1 MEQFDYDKWL
11 RDLIQKNEEEAK
23 KELAKREIKK
33 REELINNSGLGK
45 RFKKRTFDLFKV
57 NKDNEEA
64 YKKSLEFIQNF
75 KEREKGLIFVGPYG
89 TGKTHL
95 AAAIA
100 NKLMGNLYSVIF
112 GNITDIITRIKSTY
126 NYRSEITEGDVIRIL
141 TEVDLLILDDLGK
154 ENATENTSSL
164 IYQIIN
170 RRYEDEKHLV
180 VTTNLRSGDLAAK
193 LGEKG
198 KAIVSRLSEMC
209 EPVVMNGRDWR
220 MKNV

>member
-23 KELAKREIKK
+23 KELAMREIKK

-45 RFKKRTFDLFKV
+45 RFRKRTFERFEI
-57 NKDNEEA
+57 NKHNQEA
-64 YKKSLEFIQNF
+64 YNKSLDFAENF
-75 KEREKGLIFVGPYG
+75 TKKEKGLIFVGPYG

-100 NKLMGNLYSVIF
+100 NYLIKNLYSVVF
-112 GNITDIITRIKSTY
+112 GNITNIITKIKSTY
-126 NYRSEITEGDVIRIL
+126 NKDSDLSERDIIDIL
-141 TEVDLLILDDLGK
+141 SNVDLLILDDLGK
-154 ENATENTSSL
+154 ENTTENTSTL

-170 RRYEDEKHLV
+170 NRYEDEKPIL
-180 VTTNLRSGDLAAK
+180 VTTNLKSNELARK

-198 KAIVSRLSEMC
+198 LAIVSRLFEMC
-209 EPVVMNGRDWR
+209 DPVVMNGQDWR